1 MGLSCGPFRQWV
13 IMTKGCETDVL
24 DSYRVVV
31 LYSGRP
37 STRLGTQK
45 SATPGEGLEY

>member
-31 LYSGRP
+31 LYSDRGARP
-37 STRLGTQK
+37 RSL
-45 SATPGEGLEY
+45 P